1 MISDRMKKADAKQL
15 SYPPLSQVYPPDRF
29 RHLYSDLPCEMNK
42 LEYQILSTK
51 YRKLLKEFE
60 ANKKELDEVKQDYI
74 NEMLRNSK
82 I

>member
-1 MISDRMKKADAKQL
+1 
-15 SYPPLSQVYPPDRF
+15 
-29 RHLYSDLPCEMNK
+29 MNK